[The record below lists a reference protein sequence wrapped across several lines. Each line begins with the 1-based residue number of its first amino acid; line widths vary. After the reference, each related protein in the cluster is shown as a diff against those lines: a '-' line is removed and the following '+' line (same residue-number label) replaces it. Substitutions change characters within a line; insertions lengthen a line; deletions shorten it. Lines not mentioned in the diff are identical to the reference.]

1 MIRNLLRGL
10 LGVWLM
16 TSIAPVFAVDVVL
29 NFSAAEKARCSYD
42 SVKFD
47 GNGTMNVTCAQ
58 DVTCPGG
65 CGNTGLLSQTI
76 TFGTA
81 PNISVGGSGTVSAT
95 ASSGL
100 PVTFTSNT
108 LPICTV
114 NGSTVTGVAQGTC
127 TITAKQAGNTSYS
140 AAPNV
145 DQPFTIAAAG
155 SAPTCSATK
164 PLIDDLDLYGTIGNG
179 GYTKKFLVSPNSS
192 FANFAVIAFKFTV
205 PANAPVGRVY
215 TFTYEQ
221 HSGGGTFST
230 KTSALSACAGDFSS
244 IGVGVGVQPCV
255 ISADT
260 PNATPLD
267 GIGFRVGSNGYCELK
282 AGGTY
287 YLNVKSRIAGET
299 IGFTMT
305 SGTY

>member
-1 MIRNLLRGL
+1 LDGSFAVQAILKESDIVIRNLLRGL

-76 TFGTA
+76 TF
-81 PNISVGGSGTVSAT
+81 
-95 ASSGL
+95 
-100 PVTFTSNT
+100 
-108 LPICTV
+108 
-114 NGSTVTGVAQGTC
+114 GSTVTGVAQGTC